1 MKKLFIIV
9 LCLVSTVSFGQVPEL
24 KETVDKLTS
33 LSRVSGT
40 KGCDEA
46 ANYLTLELNKL
57 GYPVEAQEFTYGRW
71 TASNILATKIATLD
85 TVIVIGAHYDA
96 VRGTPGADD
105 NASGTA
111 SALLLAKML
120 RNIPTRHTISFQLY
134 AGEEQGLI
142 GSAFYCNNPKWPID
156 KHLFMLNLDMVGYL
170 KPSPM
175 APVPVE
181 SLLAPLFQKY
191 LFANQITLRNDPGSD
206 NASFLEKKI
215 PAIFLHTGLHR
226 NYHKPSDTADKLN
239 YAGMAEICKY
249 ALDII
254 LVVDKYDVPN
264 YLILEGLPVERI
276 PR

>member
-1 MKKLFIIV
+1 MKKLLFIIV
-9 LCLVSTVSFGQVPEL
+9 CLFATSVFGQAPEL
-24 KETVDKLTS
+24 RETVTKLSS

-40 KGCDEA
+40 KGCNEA
-46 ANYLTLELNKL
+46 ADYLTTRLSGL

-71 TASNILATKIATLD
+71 TASNILATKTAALD

-111 SALLLAKML
+111 SVLLLAKML
-120 RNIPTRHTISFQLY
+120 KDIPTRHTISFQLY
-134 AGEEQGLI
+134 AGEEQQLI
-142 GSAFYCNNPKWPID
+142 GSKFYCDNPKWPID
-156 KHLFMLNLDMVGYL
+156 KHLFMLNIDMIGYL
-170 KPSPM
+170 KAGLT
-175 APVPVE
+175 APVQIE
-181 SLLAPLFQKY
+181 SLLKPLFQKY
-191 LFANQITLRNDPGSD
+191 PFANQVTLRNDPGSD

-226 NYHKPSDTADKLN
+226 NYHKASDTADKLN
-239 YAGMAEICKY
+239 YEGMAEICKY
-249 ALDII
+249 ALEVV

-264 YLILEGLPVERI
+264 YLILDGLPVVRM

>member
-1 MKKLFIIV
+1 MKKLLII
-9 LCLVSTVSFGQVPEL
+9 LCLLSSSVFGQVPEL
-24 KETVDKLTS
+24 KETIDKLTS

-46 ANYLTLELNKL
+46 ATYLTTRLHEL

-71 TASNILATKIATLD
+71 TASNILATKVAALD

-111 SALLLAKML
+111 SVLLLAKML
-120 RNIPTRHTISFQLY
+120 KNIPTRHTISFQLY
-134 AGEEQGLI
+134 AGEEQQLI
-142 GSAFYCNNPKWPID
+142 GSQFYCDNPKWPIE
-156 KHLFMLNLDMVGYL
+156 KHLFMLNIDMIGYL
-170 KPSPM
+170 KSAPTT
-175 APVPVE
+175 PVPVE

-191 LFANQITLRNDPGSD
+191 PFANQVTLRNDPGSD

-226 NYHKPSDTADKLN
+226 NYHKSSDTADKLN
-239 YAGMAEICKY
+239 YTGMAEICKY
-249 ALDII
+249 ALDVI

-264 YLILEGLPVERI
+264 YLILEGLPVVKL